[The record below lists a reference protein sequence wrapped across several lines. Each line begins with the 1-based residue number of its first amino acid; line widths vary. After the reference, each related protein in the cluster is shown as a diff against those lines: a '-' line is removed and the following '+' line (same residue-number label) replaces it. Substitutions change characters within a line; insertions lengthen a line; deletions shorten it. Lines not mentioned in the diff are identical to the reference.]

1 MKRMITGTVEGTI
14 TEEMNQE
21 YHRILADAIVKQ
33 YGASVVK
40 ELIKRLEAEKEES
53 CICLK

>member
-1 MKRMITGTVEGTI
+1 MNRKITGTVEGTI

-33 YGASVVK
+33 YGVGVAK
-40 ELIKRLEAEKEES
+40 ELIKRLEHK
-53 CICLK
+53 

>member
-1 MKRMITGTVEGTI
+1 MKRMITGTVEGII

-33 YGASVVK
+33 YGVGIAK
-40 ELIKRLEAEKEES
+40 ELIKK
-53 CICLK
+53 LK